1 MIQTVFNMQYHASA
15 LASARAK
22 QQHSAQDLVRLI
34 DTANAPIIG
43 IDADGMINEWNQTAA
58 RLTGYPKYEVLGEN
72 LVDHFIA
79 EDSRSSV
86 RRVLE
91 NALKGEDTANYE
103 IPLVTRHGE
112 QIHILLNATARRS
125 QDDSIEGVIG
135 IGQDITQRLEQE
147 SQLRQRVKLEALGGL
162 TGGIAHDFNNLLTII
177 MGNLSLIET
186 RTADEKEIIE
196 DALKAAQDGSELV
209 RSLLA
214 FSRRQ
219 RLLPQ
224 NVDVFPVLNEFQRAL
239 TRILGE
245 SITLDLSI
253 EPGARTLFVDRPQ
266 LETALLNLCINARD
280 ALEGNGHIVIQCRS
294 RTLTPNEIE
303 DFQIESSTKRDFIS
317 LLISDNGPGVPE
329 DILEKI
335 QEPFFTTKAAGQ
347 GSGLGLSSVAG
358 FAKQSGGGMKI
369 RSKEGHGTSV
379 ELILPI
385 GGDESAMCEST
396 FLDGKND
403 NGTTNQERDPRA
415 ISVLIVDDE
424 PRIRQ
429 VAARWLQREGF
440 KVSEACNAETAL
452 EILESINGEID
463 ILFSDIV
470 MPGDLDGQALALEVS
485 RLYPSIKIQLA
496 TGYDHVRQSKKELE
510 ASPSIPT
517 LAKPYDLN
525 ELSATFQRLARDSSR
540 VMAH

>member
-196 DALKAAQDGSELV
+196 DALKAAQDGSE
-209 RSLLA
+209 A
-214 FSRRQ
+214 
-219 RLLPQ
+219 
-224 NVDVFPVLNEFQRAL
+224 
-239 TRILGE
+239 
-245 SITLDLSI
+245 
-253 EPGARTLFVDRPQ
+253 
-266 LETALLNLCINARD
+266 
-280 ALEGNGHIVIQCRS
+280 
-294 RTLTPNEIE
+294 
-303 DFQIESSTKRDFIS
+303 
-317 LLISDNGPGVPE
+317 
-329 DILEKI
+329 
-335 QEPFFTTKAAGQ
+335 
-347 GSGLGLSSVAG
+347 
-358 FAKQSGGGMKI
+358 
-369 RSKEGHGTSV
+369 
-379 ELILPI
+379 
-385 GGDESAMCEST
+385 
-396 FLDGKND
+396 
-403 NGTTNQERDPRA
+403 
-415 ISVLIVDDE
+415 
-424 PRIRQ
+424 
-429 VAARWLQREGF
+429 
-440 KVSEACNAETAL
+440 
-452 EILESINGEID
+452 
-463 ILFSDIV
+463 
-470 MPGDLDGQALALEVS
+470 
-485 RLYPSIKIQLA
+485 
-496 TGYDHVRQSKKELE
+496 
-510 ASPSIPT
+510 
-517 LAKPYDLN
+517 
-525 ELSATFQRLARDSSR
+525 
-540 VMAH
+540 